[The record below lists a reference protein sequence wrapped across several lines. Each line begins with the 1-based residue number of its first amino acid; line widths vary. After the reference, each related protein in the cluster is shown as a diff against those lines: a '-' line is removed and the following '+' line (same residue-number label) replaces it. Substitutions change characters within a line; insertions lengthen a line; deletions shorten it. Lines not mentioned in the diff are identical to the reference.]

1 MVQIIRHSSIEVAT
15 YETDDNNLSNHESEW
30 FELNQVKELSAL
42 NESSLEFALRNQEKT
57 ASNILACLDTTKKG
71 DVSYLGL
78 AHVPLVFLLGYQV
91 ADKTFMNFYE
101 WNQNKLVW
109 QRLADKKKNYPPL
122 LLKRD
127 EEKQKIKEVT
137 DVIVK
142 FGITYP

>member
-1 MVQIIRHSSIEVAT
+1 MVQIIRNSSIEVAT

-57 ASNILACLDTTKKG
+57 ASNILACLDTIKKG